1 MTQPGPPLHRE
12 PRPLATLLTSPPH
25 PERDRALPRAAL
37 QRSANGTAAPPRL
50 SPPLWLPL
58 QLGPLRSRSVRA
70 RFAGSRLGSRPRSPR
85 GLRAPHGGRPR
96 WSWAVSCAP
105 SAPRAAA
112 PCPPPPGFSPRPRGA
127 PPGLSRSQPPD
138 TALLALAAALTLGA
152 DPPGAL
158 PAPFPSRRSA
168 PLSALGLTLLSPTSH
183 EASQLSPSLS
193 SPQSPFSFSLSP
205 PSSPPSPL
213 YKTELC
219 RPFTATGHC
228 RYGARCQFAHG
239 PEELR
244 GLRRHPKYRT
254 QPCSTF
260 QRCGTC
266 PYGSRCHFLH
276 GPTPSTPVE
285 GSTGSPGSPHRLP
298 VFDRISVS
306 E

>member
-1 MTQPGPPLHRE
+1 MGAPIK
-12 PRPLATLLTSPPH
+12 ATR
-25 PERDRALPRAAL
+25 RDAAGSAALPL
-37 QRSANGTAAPPRL
+37 PAPL
-50 SPPLWLPL
+50 LPPWLPP
-58 QLGPLRSRSVRA
+58 QLGPLRSRCVRA
-70 RFAGSRLGSRPRSPR
+70 RSAGSRPGSRLRSPR
-85 GLRAPHGGRPR
+85 GLPVPRGGRRPR
-96 WSWAVSCAP
+96 SWAVCCAP

-112 PCPPPPGFSPRPRGA
+112 PCPPRPASLLGTA
-127 PPGLSRSQPPD
+127 GPPPGLARPQPPD
-138 TALLALAAALTLGA
+138 TALLALAALTLGA
-152 DPPGAL
+152 DPPGPL
-158 PAPFPSRRSA
+158 PPPFPSRASA
-168 PLSALGLTLLSPTSH
+168 PLSSLGVALLSPTSR
-183 EASQLSPSLS
+183 EPSQPSPSP
-193 SPQSPFSFSLSP
+193 PQSPLSFSLSP

-219 RPFTATGHC
+219 RPFTATGRC

-276 GPTPSTPVE
+276 GPAPAE
-285 GSTGSPGSPHRLP
+285 GSAGSPGSPHRLP

>member
-1 MTQPGPPLHRE
+1 MAAATAGPAPEPLRQGPFCGQPPSEPSPEPPL
-12 PRPLATLLTSPPH
+12 P
-25 PERDRALPRAAL
+25 
-37 QRSANGTAAPPRL
+37 
-50 SPPLWLPL
+50 
-58 QLGPLRSRSVRA
+58 
-70 RFAGSRLGSRPRSPR
+70 PRSPWCPPSPELGR
-85 GLRAPHGGRPR
+85 LLR
-96 WSWAVSCAP
+96 SLSAP
-105 SAPRAAA
+105 SGRSV
-112 PCPPPPGFSPRPRGA
+112 PPPPGFSPRLRGA
-127 PPGLSRSQPPD
+127 PPGLTRPQPSD
-138 TALLALAAALTLGA
+138 TALLALAALTLGT
-152 DPPGAL
+152 DPPGTV
-158 PAPFPSRRSA
+158 PVPFPSRRSA
-168 PLSALGLTLLSPTSH
+168 QLSSLGLALLSPTSN
-183 EASQLSPSLS
+183 ESSQLSPSLS
-193 SPQSPFSFSLSP
+193 PPQSPFGFSLSP

-219 RPFTATGHC
+219 RPFTATGRC

-276 GPTPSTPVE
+276 GPAPAE
-285 GSTGSPGSPHRLP
+285 GNTGSPGSPHRLP

>member
-1 MTQPGPPLHRE
+1 MGAPIKATRRGRQRRSSSSSAAVAAMAAATAGPAPEPLRQGPFCGQPPRE
-12 PRPLATLLTSPPH
+12 PSP
-25 PERDRALPRAAL
+25 E
-37 QRSANGTAAPPRL
+37 PPR
-50 SPPLWLPL
+50 P
-58 QLGPLRSRSVRA
+58 
-70 RFAGSRLGSRPRSPR
+70 PRSPWGPPSPELGR
-85 GLRAPHGGRPR
+85 LLR
-96 WSWAVSCAP
+96 SLSAP
-105 SAPRAAA
+105 SGRAV
-112 PCPPPPGFSPRPRGA
+112 PPPPGFSPRHRGA
-127 PPGLSRSQPPD
+127 PPGLARPQPPD
-138 TALLALAAALTLGA
+138 TALLALAALTLGA
-152 DPPGAL
+152 DPPGPL
-158 PAPFPSRRSA
+158 PPPFPSRASA
-168 PLSALGLTLLSPTSH
+168 PLSSLGVALLSPTSR
-183 EASQLSPSLS
+183 EPSQPSPSP
-193 SPQSPFSFSLSP
+193 PQSPLSFSLSP

-219 RPFTATGHC
+219 RPFTATGRC

-276 GPTPSTPVE
+276 GPAPAE
-285 GSTGSPGSPHRLP
+285 GSVGSPGSPHRLP

>member
-1 MTQPGPPLHRE
+1 ML
-12 PRPLATLLTSPPH
+12 
-25 PERDRALPRAAL
+25 
-37 QRSANGTAAPPRL
+37 
-50 SPPLWLPL
+50 
-58 QLGPLRSRSVRA
+58 
-70 RFAGSRLGSRPRSPR
+70 
-85 GLRAPHGGRPR
+85 
-96 WSWAVSCAP
+96 
-105 SAPRAAA
+105 
-112 PCPPPPGFSPRPRGA
+112 
-127 PPGLSRSQPPD
+127 
-138 TALLALAAALTLGA
+138 AALTLGA
-152 DPPGAL
+152 DPPGPL
-158 PAPFPSRRSA
+158 PPPFPSRASA
-168 PLSALGLTLLSPTSH
+168 PLSSLGVALLSPTSR
-183 EASQLSPSLS
+183 EPSQPSPSP
-193 SPQSPFSFSLSP
+193 PQSPLSFSLSP

-219 RPFTATGHC
+219 RPFTATGRC

-276 GPTPSTPVE
+276 GPAPAE
-285 GSTGSPGSPHRLP
+285 GSVGSPGSPHRLP